1 MAALGLLAVSA
12 PLAATFVPSTAL
24 IDKDRCAEYDT
35 SVTPPTC
42 VRRVNEPV
50 QFALVPA
57 DAQPVAPRLTIHG
70 ASTYPTSDQV
80 YFVTITQPEISILD
94 WWIIRDSD
102 ATRFMSYRDK
112 YGDQTPQQVVQS
124 GQRQMRSAKDNAMYV
139 AFKAA
144 GLDVE
149 LQPGEVIID
158 FLLCL
163 EANEAGTECTKFS
176 PADDVLDPGD
186 VITKVDG
193 QAVET
198 IEDLGPILKNIEPGG
213 TVEVEFTRKGE
224 PMTGQITT
232 ILAPGEDPPRTII
245 GFRPID
251 TTTVKLP
258 EGIDVNIDTDQI
270 GGPSAGLAFTLT
282 LIDQLTKGNLL
293 GGQKVAVTGT
303 IELDGQVGAIGGLA
317 AKAAAVA
324 QVGVKYFLVPTS
336 QGMDGPD
343 GILQARKAVGDDVE
357 IIPVATLDEALAA
370 LQRLG
375 GDPLQPA
382 NLRN

>member
-1 MAALGLLAVSA
+1 
-12 PLAATFVPSTAL
+12 VPSTAF

-35 SVTPPTC
+35 SVNPPTC
-42 VRRVNEPV
+42 VRRVTEPV
-50 QFALVPA
+50 EFALVPA
-57 DAQPVAPRLTIHG
+57 GAQPVAPRLTVQG
-70 ASTYPTSDQV
+70 ASTYPTDDRV

-112 YGDQTPQQVVQS
+112 YGEQTPQQVVQS
-124 GQRQMRSAKDNAMYV
+124 GQRQMRTAKDNAMYV

-186 VITKVDG
+186 VINKVDG
-193 QAVET
+193 QPVET
-198 IEDLGPILKNIEPGG
+198 IEDLGPILKSIEPGG

-224 PMTGQITT
+224 KMTGQIET

-258 EGIDVNIDTDQI
+258 DGIDVKIDTEQI

-282 LIDQLTKGNLL
+282 LIDQLTKGDLL
-293 GGQKVAVTGT
+293 GGNNIAVTGT
-303 IELDGQVGAIGGLA
+303 IELDGTVGAIGGLA

-324 QVGVKYFLVPTS
+324 QIGVKYFLVPTS

-343 GILQARKAVGDDVE
+343 GILQARKAVGDDLE

-375 GDPLQPA
+375 GDPLQSV
-382 NLRN
+382 NFRS